1 MRQRVP
7 SRSGSDAGSV
17 VVAAALAQ
25 RPGRGGHAWAVLSY
39 LLGFRRLG
47 WRVTL
52 VDRLP
57 AEACVDHTGAS
68 VAPERSVGYRY
79 ARAVLE
85 HFGLADCYCLLVDRE
100 PGGRDRE
107 PVGRSRAALRAE
119 LRRADFLLNV
129 MGFLD
134 DAELRGDVRRC
145 AFLDIDPGF
154 PQMWADLGLA
164 DVLAGHDAYLTVGTN
179 IGREGCRIPCV
190 GRAWQATLPPIVLE
204 HWPRQRGRGRA
215 ITTVAAWR
223 GPFAPVEHGGTRYGL
238 RAHELRP
245 LAGMAETIP
254 WPVEIA
260 LDIDAADA
268 ADRARLLAGGWRL
281 ADPVAVAGT
290 PDDYRRYVQAST
302 AELMV
307 AKGMYVHTA
316 SGWFSDRS
324 ASYLASGRPVVAQD
338 TGIGAH
344 LPTGDG
350 LVLFRSEAEARAGL
364 ADMLARYRH
373 HGDAARALAEDH
385 LDSDKVLAALVD
397 SVLEPA

>member
-1 MRQRVP
+1 MH
-7 SRSGSDAGSV
+7 SFAGSV
-17 VVAAALAQ
+17 VVAVALAQ
-25 RPGRGGHAWAVLSY
+25 RSDRGGHAWVVLSY

-57 AEACVDHTGAS
+57 REASVDRDGNV
-68 VAPERSVGYRY
+68 VAPEDSVGYIY
-79 ARAVLE
+79 ARSVLE
-85 HFGLADCYCLLVDRE
+85 RFGLADRYFLLVDAA
-100 PGGRDRE
+100 PGAPPSE
-107 PVGRSRAALRAE
+107 PVGRSRAE
-119 LRRADFLLNV
+119 LRRELRECDFLLNV

-134 DAELRGDVRRC
+134 DAELRGDARRS

-164 DVLAGHDAYLTVGTN
+164 DIVAGHDAFLTVGTN
-179 IGREGCRIPCV
+179 VGQPGCGVPSLR
-190 GRAWQATLPPIVLE
+190 RLWRATLPPVVME
-204 HWPRQRGRGRA
+204 HWPVQRDAGRA
-215 ITTVAAWR
+215 ITTVATWR
-223 GPFAPVEHGGTRYGL
+223 GPFDPIEHGGTRYGL

-245 LAGMAETIP
+245 LAATPATIA

-268 ADRARLLAGGWRL
+268 PDRERLVAGGWQVV
-281 ADPVAVAGT
+281 DPVAVAGT
-290 PDDYRRYVQAST
+290 PESYRSYVQSST
-302 AELMV
+302 AELTV
-307 AKGMYVHTA
+307 AKGMYVQTA

-324 ASYLASGRPVVAQD
+324 ACYLASGRPVVAQD

-344 LPTGDG
+344 LPSGDG

-364 ADMLARYRH
+364 VDVLARYRH
-373 HGDAARALAEDH
+373 HAAAARALAEEY
-385 LDSDKVLAALVD
+385 LDSDMVLSALVD